1 MPPFRGCCLAREAG
15 KEVSMVEHP
24 AATRGPRHRYLQ
36 SRLGLI
42 VLAVALPLRVLLA
55 RSIHEARGKAEER
68 SYALLKQRADQV
80 ASRATDMLEKAEHL
94 LNFIA
99 SRPRL
104 RLLDQD
110 ACTTLMSGVAGGHS
124 AYTNIG
130 LFDGSGR
137 VVCSST
143 VNRTRTQFGDEAWF
157 RNGLQSDGPWLSDPI
172 RGPLSG
178 RWVVYMTTPV
188 YGDAGLKV
196 GLLAV
201 SIDLQPLVAAM
212 EPLAAGPGHSAVL
225 RKDRKLYV
233 VRQPEPQRWIGQP
246 LPAGLLSPSQLA
258 GAPVQMAVGVD
269 GTPRA
274 FAITALPKF
283 GLEAVAAMPAAQVYA
298 QANAEA
304 LRGLGAA
311 ALAIGLGLG
320 AAVFASRRVTRALSS
335 VADTARRLQAG
346 ATDVRA
352 DEQLP
357 GEFGEV
363 ATEFNRLMDRNN
375 ERATQ
380 LLLSQR
386 RAERLR
392 RFYETLSATGQA
404 IARQASPQALY
415 EAVCRACEDTG
426 LAQRAHIDLRQGG
439 GGAALLPAPAGRRA
453 ERAGPSPAAW
463 GGHETAIAAQAL
475 AHRRA
480 VTEQA
485 PGCLPVA
492 AVPFS
497 VDDEVV
503 GVLTLLGPD
512 PDAFEGDM
520 ATLLSELGREISFGL
535 ELDRHKQARA
545 ALTAA
550 EAANRAKTTFL
561 SHVSHEL
568 RTPLNAVLGFAQ
580 LGRAA
585 HAEGR
590 HEPVEGYLAHVLSAG
605 GQLRSLI
612 DDLMDVSRIES
623 GEMSI
628 EMADVDVLAKMAHIA
643 QLNAPLAAERNVSF
657 HTEFAPGDRLPMR
670 SDPLRLRQV
679 LMNLVSNA
687 IKYNRPGGHVT
698 LDARREGQNVRLQ
711 VRDNGHGM
719 SDSQLDKLFQAFN
732 RMGREKTSIEG
743 TGIGLFITKRLVEL
757 LGGSLQVQSRE
768 GVGTTVT
775 VTLPYVAPTGPRVPA
790 PRPALAEAA
799 PMAGRVLYIED
810 NPVNAMLVQHFFAA
824 HPQVALV
831 VADTGEQGLAQAAA
845 LQPDL
850 VLLDMQLPDLT
861 GLQVMARLRAD
872 ARTAGLRVVALS
884 ANAMP
889 QDVDAALQAGVEAYW
904 AKPIDFAQLGAG
916 VARILAEAHAAA
928 GPDLEL
934 PLPADDLGAARG

>member
-1 MPPFRGCCLAREAG
+1 
-15 KEVSMVEHP
+15 MVVPSVP
-24 AATRGPRHRYLQ
+24 ARGPRHRYLQ

-42 VLAVALPLRVLLA
+42 VLAVALPLLVLLA
-55 RSIHEARGKAEER
+55 LSIRDARSKAEER
-68 SYALLKQRADQV
+68 SYAMLKQRADQV
-80 ASRATDMLEKAEHL
+80 AARATDMLEKAEHL
-94 LNFIA
+94 LNFMA
-99 SRPRL
+99 SRQRL
-104 RLLDQD
+104 RLLDVD
-110 ACTTLMSGVAGGHS
+110 ACTTLMAGVAGGHS

-130 LFDGSGR
+130 LFDAAGR
-137 VVCSST
+137 AVCTST
-143 VNRTRTQFGDEAWF
+143 ANRSRTHFADLVWF
-157 RNGLQSDGPWLSDPI
+157 REGLKADGPWLSDPL
-172 RGPLSG
+172 RGPISG
-178 RWVVYMTTPV
+178 RWVIYMTTPV
-188 YGDAGLKV
+188 YGEAGLKM

-201 SIDLQPLVAAM
+201 SLDLQPLVDAM
-212 EPLAAGPGHSAVL
+212 APLNTEPGHSVVL
-225 RKDRKLYV
+225 RKDRRLYV
-233 VRQPEPQRWIGQP
+233 VRHPEPERWVGQP
-246 LPAGLLSPSQLA
+246 LPPSLLAPARLS
-258 GAPVQMAVGVD
+258 GAPVQVAVGVD
-269 GTPRA
+269 GLPRA

-283 GLEAVAAMPAAQVYA
+283 GLEAAAGMPAAQVYA
-298 QANAEA
+298 EANAEA
-304 LRGLGAA
+304 WRGLGAA
-311 ALAIGLGLG
+311 ALAIGLGL
-320 AAVFASRRVTRALSS
+320 AAALFAARRVTRALNS
-335 VADTARRLQAG
+335 VADTARQLQAG

-352 DEQLP
+352 DEGLP

-363 ATEFNRLMDRNN
+363 ATEFNRLMDRNQ

-380 LLLSQR
+380 LLQSQR

-392 RFYETLSATGQA
+392 RFYETLSAIGQA

-415 EAVCRACEDTG
+415 EEVCRACRSTG
-426 LAQRAHIDLRQGG
+426 LARQAWISLRQPGG
-439 GGAALLPAPAGRRA
+439 
-453 ERAGPSPAAW
+453 PAAVGDAAAESDLAPW
-463 GGHETAIAAQAL
+463 GGRPAAATARAL
-475 AHRRA
+475 AERRA

-485 PGCLPVA
+485 SGCLPVA
-492 AVPFS
+492 AVPFL

-512 PDAFEGDM
+512 DDAFDDDM
-520 ATLLSELGREISFGL
+520 ATLLAELGRELSFGL

-545 ALTAA
+545 ALAAA

-590 HEPVEGYLAHVLSAG
+590 HEPVDGYLAHVLSAG

-628 EMADVDVLAKMAHIA
+628 EMADVDVVAKMAHIA
-643 QLNAPLAAERNVSF
+643 QLNGPLAAERDVSF
-657 HTEFAPGDRLPMR
+657 HMDFAPGGRLPMR

-698 LDARREGQNVRLQ
+698 LEARREGNTVRLQ

-719 SDSQLDKLFQAFN
+719 SDSQLDTLFQAFN

-775 VTLPYVAPTGPRVPA
+775 VTLPYVAPTAARAVA
-790 PRPALAEAA
+790 PRAEPVDPDALV
-799 PMAGRVLYIED
+799 GRVLYIED
-810 NPVNAMLVQHFFAA
+810 NPVNATLVEHFFQR
-824 HPQVALV
+824 HPQVQLSLAE
-831 VADTGEQGLAQAAA
+831 TGQQGLALARS

-850 VLLDMQLPDLT
+850 VLLDMQLPDMT
-861 GLQVMARLRAD
+861 GLQVIARLRAD
-872 ARTAGLRVVALS
+872 RSTAALRVVALS

-889 QDVDAALQAGVEAYW
+889 QDVDAALRAGVEAYW
-904 AKPIDFAQLGAG
+904 AKPIDFAQLHEG
-916 VARILAEAHAAA
+916 VARVLAEQRALVR
-928 GPDLEL
+928 GELDL
-934 PLPADDLGAARG
+934 PLPVDREAR